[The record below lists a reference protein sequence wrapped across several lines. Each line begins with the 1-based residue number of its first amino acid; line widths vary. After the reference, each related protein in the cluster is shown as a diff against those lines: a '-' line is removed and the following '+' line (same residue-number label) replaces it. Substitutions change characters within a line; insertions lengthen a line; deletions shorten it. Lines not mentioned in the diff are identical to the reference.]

1 MLEAMLVTITDE
13 MQKHSVIDRFKIAN
27 QKGYTGSSVL
37 TFNSIATFCTV
48 MEKDFPDEY
57 FFLFFL
63 MLFFRLNLMGLPQSE
78 DFEENLMYWIAFFTV
93 PFL

>member
-57 FFLFFL
+57 FFLFF
-63 MLFFRLNLMGLPQSE
+63 FNVVFQVESDGAATIRG
-78 DFEENLMYWIAFFTV
+78 F
-93 PFL
+93 